1 MVDVDGTKYTMHGR
15 YNTETKRPYVEIKK
29 DGEHYCYAPFSMFKD
44 KESEV

>member
-1 MVDVDGTKYTMHGR
+1 MVDVDGTKYTIHGR

-29 DGEHYCYAPFSMFKD
+29 DGEHYCYAPYSIFKD